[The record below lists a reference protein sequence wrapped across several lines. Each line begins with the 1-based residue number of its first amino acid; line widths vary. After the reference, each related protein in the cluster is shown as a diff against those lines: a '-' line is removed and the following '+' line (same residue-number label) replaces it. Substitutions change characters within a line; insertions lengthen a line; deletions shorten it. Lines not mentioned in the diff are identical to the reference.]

1 MKKFLCIALSVLSL
15 AYMPSIGVGMKNYY
29 AEESRYSLDFVQ
41 GGNYLGTHHREVY
54 YSTKSDKEDMYVNPY
69 KAPSFISSK
78 PNACAV
84 EAGGNA
90 IVYYDRIF
98 DELIPE
104 YKHKY
109 VWGGFTYGTQNDA
122 VDNMFVTLYDMMGT
136 DSRGT
141 SIEGFKNG
149 MQKYVS
155 SRGRSINITQA
166 TGNYYGVNLDYLK
179 TQLEAE
185 KVAAV
190 FLDTFSVV
198 TFGGIEPYDGYDRI
212 IHYAYTGQHV
222 MLVYG
227 YRDIYYY
234 NANGNLKQRDTYL
247 YVSTGYSSAALALLD
262 ITHFCN
268 VDDVYILEVV

>member
-15 AYMPSIGVGMKNYY
+15 AYVPSIGVGIGY

-41 GGNYLGTHHREVY
+41 GGNYLGTQYRDVY
-54 YSTKSDKEDMYVNPY
+54 YSTKSDKDDMYVNPY
-69 KAPSFISSK
+69 KAPAFVPSRA
-78 PNACAV
+78 NACAV
-84 EAGGNA
+84 HSGGNA
-90 IVYYDRIF
+90 IVYYDRIY
-98 DELIPE
+98 DELIPG

-122 VDNMFVTLYDMMGT
+122 VDNMFATLYDMMGT

-141 SIEGFKNG
+141 SIEGFKSG
-149 MQKYVS
+149 MRQYVS
-155 SRGRSINITQA
+155 LRGRSINITQA

-190 FLDTFSVV
+190 FLDTFSIV
-198 TFGGIEPYDGYDRI
+198 TFEGLSPKDGYDHI
-212 IHYAYTGQHV
+212 THYVYNGHHV

-234 NANGNLKQRDTYL
+234 NANGSLKQRDTYL
-247 YVSTGYSSAALALLD
+247 YVSTGYTSSALGLLD